1 MSTEAAITAL
11 GQHDQLFHRQVIQP
25 INTISESDKFVIA
38 NKCHGFMILMTAK
51 FSFVIEN
58 NDKNSNHQVLQ
69 LRHQQAAQ
77 QQLLQQQFQM
87 QRQLL
92 LDSQVPTL
100 SFS

>member
-1 MSTEAAITAL
+1 
-11 GQHDQLFHRQVIQP
+11 
-25 INTISESDKFVIA
+25 
-38 NKCHGFMILMTAK
+38 MILRTAK
-51 FSFVIEN
+51 FSFVIE
-58 NDKNSNHQVLQ
+58 KMTKISNHQVLQ

-100 SFS
+100 SFT

>member
-1 MSTEAAITAL
+1 MASVSTEAAITAL
-11 GQHDQLFHRQVIQP
+11 GQHDQLFHRQVRVK
-25 INTISESDKFVIA
+25 T
-38 NKCHGFMILMTAK
+38 
-51 FSFVIEN
+51 SFQLYEN
-58 NDKNSNHQVLQ
+58 NSNHQVLQ

-100 SFS
+100 LT